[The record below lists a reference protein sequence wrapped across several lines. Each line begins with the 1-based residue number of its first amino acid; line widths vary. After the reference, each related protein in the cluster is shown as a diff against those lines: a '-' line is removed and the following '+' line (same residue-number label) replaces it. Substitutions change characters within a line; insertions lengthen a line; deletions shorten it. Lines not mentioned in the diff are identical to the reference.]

1 MRKLEYVVAAVVAVW
16 AMTPQAMAEDTLKV
30 AVARQ
35 GAWDTAVADLGQRA
49 GIFKKHGLT
58 LDLTYPRA
66 EDTIEPAVISGSAD
80 VGLGVGI
87 VDVLRAYA
95 TKSAPIRI
103 IGANMTGS
111 ANYWYVAATSPIK
124 TVKDINGKTI
134 AYSKADASS
143 QYDVFDFVQRYG
155 VKARPVLIAGATP
168 TFDQV
173 MAGRSMSAGRRPVRR
188 RCPRAG
194 GIRVLAKA
202 NDIPKIRDKTDS
214 VTIVTADTLQ
224 KRRDVVDRFVQAYRD
239 TSSGCIRIR
248 PRSRPMPSS
257 RACPKR
263 SHAACATTSTPR
275 TCCRR
280 TASSADAISR
290 RRQGPANLGAAVA
303 QTDGRALVQ
312 IPAPLR
318 ANASAKAADGF
329 GHSRQGRRN
338 LAIDCGRGSRMRKL
352 RAAFHACGRIASR
365 HRAQSRGSES
375 GDARVAIA
383 LPSPSPD
390 SPYSA
395 TAVAIPRWNQAWNGN
410 PIGVI
415 LVVGAVETKAMR
427 WDELPRS
434 DNVEDRRADGGPR
447 GMPMGR
453 TGGIGIGTWSSCA

>member
-1 MRKLEYVVAAVVAVW
+1 MKPLRHMRKLEYVVAAVVAVW
-16 AMTPQAMAEDTLKV
+16 AMTPQAMAEDALKV

-143 QYDVFDFVQRYG
+143 QYDVFDFMQRYG

-173 MAGRSMSAGRRPVRR
+173 VAGKIDVGWATPPFGVDALEQGR
-188 RCPRAG
+188 
-194 GIRVLAKA
+194 IRVLAKA

-214 VTIVTADTLQ
+214 
-224 KRRDVVDRFVQAYRD
+224 
-239 TSSGCIRIR
+239 
-248 PRSRPMPSS
+248 P
-257 RACPKR
+257 
-263 SHAACATTSTPR
+263 
-275 TCCRR
+275 
-280 TASSADAISR
+280 
-290 RRQGPANLGAAVA
+290 
-303 QTDGRALVQ
+303 
-312 IPAPLR
+312 
-318 ANASAKAADGF
+318 
-329 GHSRQGRRN
+329 
-338 LAIDCGRGSRMRKL
+338 
-352 RAAFHACGRIASR
+352 
-365 HRAQSRGSES
+365 
-375 GDARVAIA
+375 
-383 LPSPSPD
+383 
-390 SPYSA
+390 
-395 TAVAIPRWNQAWNGN
+395 
-410 PIGVI
+410 
-415 LVVGAVETKAMR
+415 
-427 WDELPRS
+427 
-434 DNVEDRRADGGPR
+434 
-447 GMPMGR
+447 
-453 TGGIGIGTWSSCA
+453 